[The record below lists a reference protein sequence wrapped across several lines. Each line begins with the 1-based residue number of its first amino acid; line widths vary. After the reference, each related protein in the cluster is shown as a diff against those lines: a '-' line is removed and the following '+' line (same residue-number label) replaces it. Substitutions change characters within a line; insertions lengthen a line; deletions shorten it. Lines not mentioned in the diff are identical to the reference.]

1 MRAGSSS
8 KARPWNSWDRPGSAV
23 PRRSCPKP
31 SGTETSWSSRVSWT
45 ELMNAPD
52 PNLLRPDGTFGSYRG
67 KLVATC
73 FSLGLVG
80 AVLWPVQENWRAEPH
95 DSFPL
100 SYYPM
105 FSAKRQAIETFYYMV
120 GRDAEGKRYLI
131 PHSMAGHGGLNA
143 VRRQIAKICREGRGE
158 ELACTVAKRLA
169 ERERGR

>member
-1 MRAGSSS
+1 
-8 KARPWNSWDRPGSAV
+8 
-23 PRRSCPKP
+23 
-31 SGTETSWSSRVSWT
+31 
-45 ELMNAPD
+45 MNAPD

-80 AVLWPVQENWRAEPH
+80 AVLWPVQENWRAKPH

-169 ERERGR
+169 ERERGRWSRIVSVAIVTGRYVVEDYFHGKKEPVSEKIRGTCTVERGPK